1 MGNAMLEILLIILII
16 ISIIIGAIFLY
27 KYKKTKQKK
36 FLWLG
41 LVLSFVVPGILIL
54 ILFWWIYTSAITC
67 YAPVSDNGYLSTI
80 IGLPLFIKQRDRFV
94 NKFKNQVSKDVFDKI
109 SKKKK

>member
-1 MGNAMLEILLIILII
+1 MLDVLFFIILIT
-16 ISIIIGAIFLY
+16 ISIISGAFSLY

-36 FLWLG
+36 FLWIG
-41 LVLSFVVPGILIL
+41 LVLTFIVPGILIL
-54 ILFWWIYTSAITC
+54 IFIWWLYSSATASC
-67 YAPVSDNGYLSTI
+67 YAPVSPYESSLSTI
-80 IGLPLFIKQRDRFV
+80 LGIPLFIKQREKFV